1 MLLQSMEYKST
12 HIPVMVKEVIQL
24 LNINKDGIYVDA
36 TLGCGGHSIEIL
48 KKLGSKGLLIGFDR
62 DAEAIECARDIIDDE
77 RVIFKKANFSQIV
90 DVLKELGVEEIDGI
104 LFDLGIS
111 MLQIKDLSRGFSFN
125 SPETLDMRMDQSLPL
140 RAWDVVNKY
149 PEYKLIQIFKDYGD
163 EPFSKRIAKEI
174 VKQRQKKT
182 IDSCKELADL
192 VKKIIPKKGNIHP
205 ATQVFQAI
213 RMEVNRELEEL
224 KEGLK
229 KAMQVLKK
237 GGRIVVISYHSGEDR
252 IVKTFFREEE
262 KGGNIFILT
271 KKPIFPSL
279 EEITKNPSSRSARL
293 RGGEKL

>member
-1 MLLQSMEYKST
+1 MLLQNTVYKSP

-36 TLGCGGHSIEIL
+36 TLGCGGHSKEIL
-48 KKLGSKGLLIGFDR
+48 KKLGRDGLLIGFDR
-62 DAEAIECARDIIDDE
+62 DAEAIECARYIIDDE
-77 RVIFKKANFSQIV
+77 RVILRKANFSQIV
-90 DVLKELGVEEIDGI
+90 DVLKELGLEKIDGI

-125 SPETLDMRMDQSLPL
+125 SPKTLDMRMDQSLTL
-140 RAWDVVNKY
+140 KAWDVVNKY

-182 IDSCKELADL
+182 IDSCKELSDL

-205 ATQVFQAI
+205 ATRVFQAI

-229 KAMQVLKK
+229 KAIQVLKK

-252 IVKTFFREEE
+252 IVKTFLREEE
-262 KGGNIFILT
+262 KGGNITILT